1 MQKQQGKAIAL
12 NPRGIWVLSQ
22 VVLPG
27 KLGSWLAQAAQE
39 LTNPQVWITA
49 PLPCVF
55 SLRGKRLKIRTDTT
69 LDLCDMEC
77 NCCLHCTSENS
88 LHPTL
93 LQMPM
98 QQHYTYLLRQQVLP
112 WSKTLLVVDDSAA
125 GAPFGVPLLAVSLRR
140 VTKFH
145 LLKD

>member
-1 MQKQQGKAIAL
+1 MRATRKG
-12 NPRGIWVLSQ
+12 
-22 VVLPG
+22 
-27 KLGSWLAQAAQE
+27 
-39 LTNPQVWITA
+39 TNICERASHPFIYKSICDRTY
-49 PLPCVF
+49 CVF

-93 LQMPM
+93 LQMLM

-125 GAPFGVPLLAVSLRR
+125 GAPFGVPLLASSL
-140 VTKFH
+140 
-145 LLKD
+145 

>member
-1 MQKQQGKAIAL
+1 MRATRKG
-12 NPRGIWVLSQ
+12 
-22 VVLPG
+22 
-27 KLGSWLAQAAQE
+27 
-39 LTNPQVWITA
+39 TNICERASHPFIYKSVCDRTY
-49 PLPCVF
+49 CVF

-77 NCCLHCTSENS
+77 NCCLHCASENS

-93 LQMPM
+93 LQMLM

-125 GAPFGVPLLAVSLRR
+125 GAPFGVPLLASSL
-140 VTKFH
+140 
-145 LLKD
+145 

>member
-1 MQKQQGKAIAL
+1 METSLK
-12 NPRGIWVLSQ
+12 
-22 VVLPG
+22 
-27 KLGSWLAQAAQE
+27 
-39 LTNPQVWITA
+39 
-49 PLPCVF
+49 CVF

-93 LQMPM
+93 LQMLM

-125 GAPFGVPLLAVSLRR
+125 GAPFWSATSCIVSLRR